1 MAKKEKVLEI
11 VYDAVEELNEQLP
24 KKRRLEKKEDQAL
37 FGEGGKLD
45 SLNLV
50 NLIVNIEALIDEEL
64 DKTVT
69 LADEKAMSMKN
80 SPFRSVGTLADFI
93 VELIDEN

>member
-1 MAKKEKVLEI
+1 MTKKDKVLEI
-11 VYDAVEELNEQLP
+11 VYEAVEELNEQLP

-37 FGEGGKLD
+37 FGEAGKLD

-50 NLIVNIEALIDEEL
+50 NLIVNIEALIDEEM
-64 DKTVT
+64 DKTIT

-80 SPFRSVGTLADFI
+80 SPFRTIGTIADFI